1 MAKQVYRW
9 TSWVVVARKPDG
21 AEWIAG
27 TGFNLRSEAFTEIE
41 NNLKGAFPRCKF
53 VTRPVSNE
61 VELAL
66 PKRPKRRKAG

>member
-9 TSWVVVARKPDG
+9 TSWVVVAREPDG
-21 AEWIAG
+21 SEWLAA
-27 TGFNLRSEAFTEIE
+27 TGFDFRRQARIEIDETLRTVA
-41 NNLKGAFPRCKF
+41 PRCKF

-66 PKRPKRRKAG
+66 PKRPKKVK